1 MRRSGK
7 ADVRRETLDVS
18 EEGRPYLLTSNVS
31 RLTSTLLGAIG
42 LLAFGIT
49 LAVSPQRAW
58 ANLLLGNVYFVSIAL
73 FGIVFVAMNAVFNAG
88 WAVLFRRVPEAFA
101 AYLPIGLGVMLVL
114 WLALPELYPWAR
126 PEAAADP
133 HLSHKRLYLNVP
145 FFCVRTLLAFGIWIF
160 FADRIRRHSRQQDAD
175 GSLAHTRAM
184 QSYSAAFLILF
195 ALTFTWSSFDW
206 IMSLEPTWYST
217 VFPLYMAAGLFLGG
231 TAAMI
236 TVAIGF
242 QKQGLLTGM
251 TEHHRYQ
258 LARLLAATA
267 CAWVFVWF
275 SQYLLIYY
283 TNIPEEAVYYARRFT
298 GSGRAPFQLTL
309 LLNWAI
315 PLALLIP
322 PRNRR
327 SSRWLLR
334 ICTVVLVGRWLDLYL
349 LIVPAVEGSVRF
361 GPEVLTVLGFVP
373 LFLLPLFAGFRKAEP
388 VPRRDPYLVESVSL
402 RV

>member
-1 MRRSGK
+1 M
-7 ADVRRETLDVS
+7 AF
-18 EEGRPYLLTSNVS
+18 
-31 RLTSTLLGAIG
+31 LGAIG

-49 LAVSPQRAW
+49 LALAPQRAW
-58 ANLLLGNVYFVSIAL
+58 ANLLLGNVYFVSLSL
-73 FGIVFVAMNAVFNAG
+73 FGIVFVAMNALFSAG

-101 AYLPIGLGVMLVL
+101 AYLPFGLAGMLAL
-114 WLALPELYPWAR
+114 CLALPELYPWAR

-133 HLSHKRLYLNVP
+133 HLSHKQIYLNIP
-145 FFCVRTLLAFGIWIF
+145 FFCLRMLLAFGLWIF
-160 FADRIRRHSRQQDAD
+160 FAGRIRRHSQQQDAD

-217 VFPLYMAAGLFLGG
+217 IFPLYLVAGLFLGG

-236 TVAIGF
+236 AVVIGF
-242 QKQGLLTGM
+242 QKQGLLTEV

-258 LARLLAATA
+258 LARLLAAVA

-283 TNIPEEAVYYARRFT
+283 TNIPEEAVYYARRFGGT
-298 GSGRAPFQLTL
+298 GRTLFQLTL

-322 PRNRR
+322 PRHRR
-327 SSRWLLR
+327 SPRWLLR
-334 ICTVVLVGRWLDLYL
+334 ICGVVLLGRWLDLYL
-349 LIVPAVEGSVRF
+349 LIVPAVEGTVRF
-361 GPEVLTVLGFVP
+361 GPEVLIALGFVP
-373 LFLLPLFAGFRKAEP
+373 LFLLPIVASFSKAEP
-388 VPRRDPYLVESVSL
+388 VPRRDPYLVESLGL